1 MAHDME
7 KGFWRFFTAFRRLQM
22 SCQREEPEGRSG
34 ENIGAWTGFPIEL
47 GPRKEQHRAIAG

>member
-22 SCQREEPEGRSG
+22 SCLREGPEGRSG
-34 ENIGAWTGFPIEL
+34 ENIGAWTDFPVEL
-47 GPRKEQHRAIAG
+47 GPRKEPHRAIAG